1 MYRRECIEII
11 SIYFFSNL
19 SDLPYINLVYKAAY
33 CRIAPYCLGILL
45 AYLLYR
51 QALAKSLQNNRT
63 PDLEPRKPNRLY
75 SLLLFILSLSLL
87 LTVTMLTYPWL
98 QEEGPVAS
106 GYHNAPSIAY
116 GTLHRSFWALG
127 WALLV
132 YGCVNGHFRLLNQF
146 LGYPVFQFL
155 SKLAYQSYLLHSVLI
170 SAVTSSVRQ
179 KIYFSDLSL
188 VLDIYKYLLLTTLV
202 SVGTFVTFERPFINL
217 ETSFIRW

>member
-1 MYRRECIEII
+1 MIFLILYGL
-11 SIYFFSNL
+11 FSHF

-51 QALAKSLQNNRT
+51 QALARSLQNRRGT
-63 PDLEPRKPNRLY
+63 PDLEPRSTPNRLY

-127 WALLV
+127 WALLI